1 MSDPTESTDLVA
13 RAEALARQ
21 AHAGQTRPNRRR
33 QPVSEHLAEVAAMV
47 AAEGGSPTQVAAAWL
62 HDVVE
67 DTPVTLAQ
75 VEAGFG
81 GEVARLVDWLTDPT
95 DWAGLPLAERK
106 ALQAARLAQAPEA
119 VRLVK
124 LADQLSNLGCVLD
137 DPPLDL
143 DPATRLAY
151 ARGAL
156 AVARACRPQAA
167 LAERLAAQA
176 ARVEALAGT
185 LEERPA
191 TDSGRALSG

>member
-1 MSDPTESTDLVA
+1 MSDPTESSDLVA
-13 RAEALARQ
+13 RAEALARD
-21 AHAGQTRPNRRR
+21 AHAGQTRPNQRR
-33 QPVSEHLAEVAAMV
+33 QPVWEHLAEVAATV
-47 AAEGGSPTQVAAAWL
+47 AAEGGSPIQVAAAWL

-81 GEVARLVDWLTDPT
+81 GEVARLVDWLTDPP

-106 ALQAARLAQAPEA
+106 ALQAARLAAAPDA

-143 DPATRLAY
+143 DPTTRLAY

-156 AVARACRPQAA
+156 AVAQACGPRGA
-167 LAERLAAQA
+167 LAARLTAKAQ
-176 ARVEALAGT
+176 RVEALAGT
-185 LEERPA
+185 AEARTERDPA
-191 TDSGRALSG
+191 GALSG